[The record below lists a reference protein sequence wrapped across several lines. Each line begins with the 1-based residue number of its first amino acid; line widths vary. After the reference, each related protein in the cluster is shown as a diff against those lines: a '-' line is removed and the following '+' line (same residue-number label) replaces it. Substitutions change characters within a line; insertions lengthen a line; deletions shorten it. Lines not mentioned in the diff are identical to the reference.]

1 MKYEKLDKN
10 EKLEEERVE
19 KEIKDKKE
27 IKKEKEK
34 NNKENEIEKEEN
46 KGEENCLI
54 IERDKKTFLNL
65 IWCELNI
72 GLAFTYLYIFSAAML
87 NVVNRILFQN
97 YKFLFNFT
105 LIFLQQ
111 FVSLILFRLGTNNK
125 NFKNKVGELN
135 FEDFKKYKF
144 YYLSFSLIF
153 IANTFF
159 NFYGNQLVKNISMF
173 LSLKKLTLVMLFFI
187 DFFYGKKKLSCI
199 TITCIFLVTG
209 GSILVGMHSF
219 SNDYFGYVVV
229 FFNNVTAISYSKFT
243 EVFRKHTGV
252 TNLKLLV
259 YNNYLAMPIL
269 TLAILFTGE
278 GKKLYTYFTCENNGS
293 EGTYY
298 GLILFLFIS
307 CLFCAIL
314 TSSFFISNEKNS
326 SLMTNL
332 LTNTKTIFTSVTL
345 YLFDKAKNKLT
356 IPIFIGLVMS
366 TLGAIFINAE
376 SLFNNLSFK
385 KEKENKK
392 DKNKKDDNEE
402 AELIDIQEGKEKE
415 GEK

>member
-1 MKYEKLDKN
+1 MKYKKPG
-10 EKLEEERVE
+10 KLEEEEE
-19 KEIKDKKE
+19 KEINKEEKNKDEKKE
-27 IKKEKEK
+27 
-34 NNKENEIEKEEN
+34 NNEKEEIGV
-46 KGEENCLI
+46 KEKSEGNCLI

-65 IWCELNI
+65 YWCELNI

-111 FVSLILFRLGTNNK
+111 LVSLLLFSLGTKNK
-125 NFKNKVGELN
+125 NFKRKLGELSI
-135 FEDFKKYKF
+135 EDFKKYK
-144 YYLSFSLIF
+144 YYYFSFTLIF

-173 LSLKKLTLVMLFFI
+173 LSLKKLTLIMLFFI

-199 TITCIFLVTG
+199 TITCIFLVAG
-209 GSILVGMHSF
+209 GSILVGMDSF

-243 EVFRKHTGV
+243 EVFKKHTGIS
-252 TNLKLLV
+252 NLKLLV

-269 TLAILFTGE
+269 IVAIVGTGE
-278 GKKLYTYFTCENNGS
+278 AHKLYIYFTCENNGS
-293 EGTYY
+293 EGTFY
-298 GLILFLFIS
+298 GLGLCLFIS
-307 CLFCAIL
+307 CLFCAVL
-314 TSSFFISNEKNS
+314 TSSFFISNEKTS
-326 SLMTNL
+326 SLLTNL

-345 YLFDKAKNKLT
+345 YLFDKSKNKLS
-356 IPIFIGLVMS
+356 IPIFVGLVMS
-366 TLGAIFINAE
+366 MLGAIFINAE

-385 KEKENKK
+385 IKEEKKEKNKEN
-392 DKNKKDDNEE
+392 DNNEE
-402 AELIDIQEGKEKE
+402 TELIDIKDNNKNDENKK
-415 GEK
+415 